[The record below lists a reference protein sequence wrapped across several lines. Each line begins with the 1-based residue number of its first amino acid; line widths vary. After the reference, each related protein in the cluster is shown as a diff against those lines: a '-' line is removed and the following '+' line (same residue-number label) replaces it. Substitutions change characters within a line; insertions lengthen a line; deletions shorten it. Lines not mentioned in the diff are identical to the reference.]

1 MHTES
6 ADDWISRRTL
16 GLVEAVQ
23 VAEGILDVKLS
34 NPQGWPLYYY
44 MNNVAQRPKALNEFA
59 RA

>member
-6 ADDWISRRTL
+6 ADDWISRRNL

-34 NPQGWPLYYY
+34 NPQGWPLYHT
-44 MNNVAQRPKALNEFA
+44 
-59 RA
+59 